1 MVVPLGRRGQR
12 MSRCLATCTTDE
24 QADARAEVVR
34 EIARLLAA
42 SGNAA
47 DIPKW
52 VAVACDGDDVKA
64 LAVLGYAR
72 KLAAGQVATKPT
84 SSSSAGKTFAD
95 VAKMWTSGELTR
107 LYPDHVTAK
116 RTADLDVTRL
126 DVLSKTVGNIP
137 VDRFTVDDAERAMRS
152 LPEGLR
158 PATRRQYAQAL
169 RRVLELAAYP
179 LRLIPSN
186 PLPRLFLPKARNDLA
201 LQVLFP
207 DEEAKLMACAAVPL
221 AYRMT
226 YGFLARVGFRKSE
239 VIGDRETDAEPLRWR
254 DFDLARGVV
263 RVARSKSEKPRP
275 VALEPD
281 VCAALVAWK
290 AKLGEPSEAAP
301 VFAGVNLA
309 NAETFR
315 GHLLAAGVDRAEL
328 HTSAADSLPIR
339 IHDLR
344 ATFVTVSLATGK
356 PDAWIRDRTSHKT
369 ISMLDRYRRA
379 ARTLE
384 ELNAGP
390 LAPMLNAVAGLRV
403 NGASTAATKARKE
416 TGQPRVTPK
425 GSSAW
430 IRTTISGIKRREVHF
445 TPKGLGA
452 YSPKKARIVAALRL
466 PSPPPIDAPVDAM
479 GVSSTNVAGAPPA
492 LAAGPAGASTSTPS
506 DAPQA
511 APDDA
516 SARPP
521 TTSGDVLE
529 HALALAISEAAKA
542 GQWAIV
548 SQLGRELEARR
559 LASLPNVVPF
569 GAKRPSRR

>member
-1 MVVPLGRRGQR
+1 VVVPLGRRGQR

-64 LAVLGYAR
+64 LGVLAR
-72 KLAAGQVATKPT
+72 ARDVASGKLATKATVGP
-84 SSSSAGKTFAD
+84 AGKTFAQ
-95 VAKMWTSGELTR
+95 VATMWTSGELAR
-107 LYPDHVTAK
+107 LYPDQVVEK
-116 RTADLDVTRL
+116 RSVESDVTRL
-126 DVLSKTVGNIP
+126 HNLSKAVGDVPIA
-137 VDRFTVDDAERAMRS
+137 RFGVADAERAMQS
-152 LPEGLR
+152 LPAGLR

-179 LRLIPSN
+179 LRLIPAN
-186 PLPRLFLPKARNDLA
+186 PLPRLFLPRVRNDLA

-207 DEEAKLMACAAVPL
+207 DEEAALMACEAVPL
-221 AYRMT
+221 AHRMF

-239 VIGDRETDAEPLRWR
+239 AIGDPDTGAEPLRWR
-254 DFDLARGVV
+254 DFDLTRGVV
-263 RVARSKSEKPRP
+263 RVARSKTETPRP
-275 VALEPD
+275 VALDPD
-281 VCAALVAWK
+281 VCAALDTWK
-290 AKLGEPSEAAP
+290 EALAPSDDAP
-301 VFAGVNLA
+301 VFDGVA
-309 NAETFR
+309 PAEAWLFR
-315 GHLLAAGVDRAEL
+315 EHLLAAGVDRAEL
-328 HTSAADSLPIR
+328 HTPAKDSLAIR
-339 IHDLR
+339 VHDLR
-344 ATFVTVSLATGK
+344 ATFVTVSLATGR
-356 PDAWIRDRTSHKT
+356 PDTWIRDRTGHKT

-390 LAPMLNAVAGLRV
+390 LAPMLDAV
-403 NGASTAATKARKE
+403 T
-416 TGQPRVTPK
+416 
-425 GSSAW
+425 
-430 IRTTISGIKRREVHF
+430 
-445 TPKGLGA
+445 GLGA
-452 YSPKKARIVAALRL
+452 DREPTAPAKQAAPDDEKDEQNQPGSPCRTRTGTPFRAKDFKAESSASVEADRL
-466 PSPPPIDAPVDAM
+466 D
-479 GVSSTNVAGAPPA
+479 SSGKTRDHARPDRAEAPPVGSPSA
-492 LAAGPAGASTSTPS
+492 PTNASCTDVEGAHAEPRNASTSTPS

-559 LASLPNVVPF
+559 LASLPNVVPI
-569 GAKRPSRR
+569 GGKRPSRR